1 MASEG
6 RGGLF
11 GDWIVRGVASV
22 RKRARRARI
31 GPGIMEAGLRAVPLF
46 VDGIPL
52 RRIYV
57 AVGSMVDVAV
67 QELGARLTEVE
78 PLVDESPPGAP
89 GPGLP

>member
-22 RKRARRARI
+22 RKRACRARI
-31 GPGIMEAGLRAVPLF
+31 GPGILKAGRRAVPLF
-46 VDGIPL
+46 VDGIPQ
-52 RRIYV
+52 RRVYV

-67 QELGARLTEVE
+67 QELGARLTQVE
-78 PLVDESPPGAP
+78 PLVEELPPGAP